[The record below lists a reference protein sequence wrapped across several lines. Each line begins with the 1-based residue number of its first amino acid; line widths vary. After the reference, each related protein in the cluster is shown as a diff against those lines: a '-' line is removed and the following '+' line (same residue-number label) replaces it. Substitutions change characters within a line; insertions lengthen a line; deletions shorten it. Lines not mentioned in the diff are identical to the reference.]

1 MIRSTWDQRIRRA
14 DELAAAHPFAAE
26 VLRFYRR
33 IAGLQKALYRHFEDA
48 CDPRTGQ
55 PGSISGVINGV
66 QGLVKPPAAE
76 APSLMAAY
84 GTTEVVPF
92 YKTVDDM
99 SSSRRQPELNLQLL
113 LPKFPEFLSETETFA
128 THPFAEAARRLRT
141 AGESRWRDALTSC
154 WQNATDFT
162 PAGPEPVL
170 AWIFL
175 QPYAEFLADQG
186 ERAPG
191 SGAPTVCPFCSA
203 KPVVG
208 VLRPEGDGGKRFL
221 ICSLCSTEW
230 RFGRIL
236 CPACGEENVEKLA
249 VYTASQFPYVRV
261 EACDSC
267 RRYIKTVDLTK
278 NGHAVP
284 LVDELATIPLNLW
297 AEEHQ
302 YTKLQPNLLG
312 I

>member
-1 MIRSTWDQRIRRA
+1 
-14 DELAAAHPFAAE
+14 
-26 VLRFYRR
+26 VLYS
-33 IAGLQKALYRHFEDA
+33 QFEEA
-48 CDPRTGQ
+48 CDC
-55 PGSISGVINGV
+55 
-66 QGLVKPPAAE
+66 AASE
-76 APSLMAAY
+76 RVANLRH
-84 GTTEVVPF
+84 E
-92 YKTVDDM
+92 
-99 SSSRRQPELNLQLL
+99 ELNLHLL
-113 LPKFPEFLSETETFA
+113 LPKLPGFLSGIETFA
-128 THPFAEAARRLRT
+128 TQPFVEAARGLGT
-141 AGESRWRDALTSC
+141 GGENRRREALTSC

-162 PAGPEPVL
+162 PAGPESVL

-175 QPYAEFLADQG
+175 QPYAECLADQA
-186 ERAPG
+186 ERPLG
-191 SGAPTVCPFCSA
+191 NGALAICPFCSA

-230 RFGRIL
+230 PFGRIL
-236 CPACGEENVEKLA
+236 CPACAEETVEKLA
-249 VYTASQFPYVRV
+249 VYTASQFPHVRV
-261 EACDSC
+261 EACDTC

-302 YTKLQPNLLG
+302 YKKLQPNLLG

>member
-1 MIRSTWDQRIRRA
+1 MIRSKWDQRIRRA
-14 DELAAAHPFAAE
+14 DELAGAHSFAAG
-26 VLRFYRR
+26 VLQFYGR
-33 IAGLQKALYRHFEDA
+33 IAGLQKSLYSHFEGV
-48 CDPRTGQ
+48 CDR
-55 PGSISGVINGV
+55 
-66 QGLVKPPAAE
+66 AA
-76 APSLMAAY
+76 
-84 GTTEVVPF
+84 
-92 YKTVDDM
+92 
-99 SSSRRQPELNLQLL
+99 SRRSSTLRREELNLGPLL
-113 LPKFPEFLSETETFA
+113 AKFPEFLSEIETFA
-128 THPFAEAARRLRT
+128 TPPFVEAARHLRT
-141 AGESRWRDALTSC
+141 GGEGRWRKALFFC

-162 PAGPEPVL
+162 PAGPESVL
-170 AWIFL
+170 PWVFL
-175 QPYAEFLADQG
+175 QPYAERLADQAEG
-186 ERAPG
+186 RHSAG
-191 SGAPTVCPFCSA
+191 SLAVCPFCSA

-230 RFGRIL
+230 PFGRIL

-249 VYTASQFPYVRV
+249 VYSASQFPYVRV